1 MSNAPNIIPIKTKQ
15 FESKQSKHEIC
26 AKLPMRSIILG
37 PSGSGKTIL
46 LQNMILDIYR
56 GCFSRIYIFSP
67 SINVDYSWVPVKD
80 YIEKDMKVI
89 HSDEEPIFFDHYNPE
104 DLQNVIDTQHKISKY
119 MKEQDYKNIHQILI
133 VVDDMA
139 DSPEFTR
146 HSKLLHGLY
155 LKGRH
160 TFISSITATQAYTA
174 LSPLIRKNATELYV
188 YRLRN
193 YRDLESVVEELAAL
207 YDKKTL
213 LDVYQTATS
222 EPHSFLSINLMAKNK
237 KNIYFI

>member
-1 MSNAPNIIPIKTKQ
+1 MK
-15 FESKQSKHEIC
+15 C

-56 GCFSRIYIFSP
+56 GCFSRIYIYIFSQ

-80 YIEKDMKVI
+80 YIEKEMKVI

-119 MKEQDYKNIHQILI
+119 MKEKDYKKIHQILI

-160 TFISSITATQAYTA
+160 TFISSITATQAYGIITF
-174 LSPLIRKNATELYV
+174 
-188 YRLRN
+188 
-193 YRDLESVVEELAAL
+193 
-207 YDKKTL
+207 DKKKR
-213 LDVYQTATS
+213 
-222 EPHSFLSINLMAKNK
+222 N
-237 KNIYFI
+237 